1 MPEAKVQRH
10 LAMARQPRRLCE
22 SLRGLEYLAAR
33 QEIMLQQ
40 LRSLSPPSCPT
51 KSKGAFSQF
60 GQQSAS
66 RKFDIASKAKRGKN
80 NQARMGTIPSETIE
94 QIAAANDIVEVI
106 GSYFPLKRAGA
117 NFRALCPFHQEKT
130 PSFMVSPSRQTFHC
144 FGCGAGGSVFRFV
157 VDYEH
162 VDFPTAVRK
171 LAARAGITVV
181 EKSGRRGAG
190 DEERQREL
198 RQRLLKLHGEAA
210 QWFHENLIKREVGK
224 AARGYLRS
232 RGITVEI
239 AKRWQLGYAPD
250 EWDAFGCWAR
260 SRDYD
265 VRDLIASGLVKVKDD
280 SDSIGSQRSVSA
292 QRTAHATAS
301 YDRFRGRI
309 MFPICNDIGEV
320 IAFSGRLLQN
330 EDGAAK
336 YLNSPETALFRKGSV
351 LFGLDKSKRALIEA
365 DCAVVCEGQLD
376 LISLFESGITNVVAP
391 QGTAF
396 TEGQARILKRFV
408 NEVVLCFDADAAGQ
422 KAAERSLDALLQ
434 NDLIVRVAEMPA
446 GEDPDSLVRREGK
459 IAFEKRI
466 ADARDFFDYW
476 IEREAANVDL
486 NSLSAKMEVARTLA
500 ETVSHVHD
508 PVMRGEVISKISARL
523 AVSTSAF
530 AALVS
535 KQVRKGPSEV
545 TTERRQQQVPPNDIA
560 LLCILALRS
569 EEAHQFL
576 RARSWREVLS
586 QLPSTYFLERILE
599 SEVRPN
605 DSASLSAFLAS
616 LEPEEE
622 DIISGWLHLKTPPNS
637 VAVPWLRLRQAALRR
652 QLDIA
657 KDRLRL
663 PELSTGDVINLQKQI
678 LDLQEQ
684 LHELSQPAGAADS

>member
-1 MPEAKVQRH
+1 
-10 LAMARQPRRLCE
+10 
-22 SLRGLEYLAAR
+22 
-33 QEIMLQQ
+33 
-40 LRSLSPPSCPT
+40 
-51 KSKGAFSQF
+51 
-60 GQQSAS
+60 
-66 RKFDIASKAKRGKN
+66 
-80 NQARMGTIPSETIE
+80 MGTIPSETIE

-106 GSYFPLKRAGA
+106 GSYFPLKRAGT
-117 NFRALCPFHQEKT
+117 NFKALCPFHQEKT
-130 PSFMVSPSRQTFHC
+130 PSFIVSPSRQTFHC

-181 EKSGRRGAG
+181 EKSGGRGAG

-198 RQRLLKLHGEAA
+198 RQRLLKLHAEAA

-224 AARGYLRS
+224 AAREYLRS

-250 EWDAFGCWAR
+250 EWDAFGSWAR
-260 SRDYD
+260 SRGYD

-280 SDSIGSQRSVSA
+280 SDSTGSQLSVSA
-292 QRTAHATAS
+292 QGAAHATAS

-309 MFPICNDIGEV
+309 MFPICNDVGEV
-320 IAFSGRLLQN
+320 IAFSGRLLQD
-330 EDGAAK
+330 EEGAAK

-351 LFGLDKSKRALIEA
+351 LFGLDKSKRGLIEA

-396 TEGQARILKRFV
+396 TEAQARILKRFV

-459 IAFEKRI
+459 TAFEKRI

-476 IEREAANVDL
+476 IERETANVDL

-500 ETVSHVHD
+500 ETVSHVHH

-523 AVSTSAF
+523 AVSASAF
-530 AALVS
+530 AALVP

-545 TTERRQQQVPPNDIA
+545 TTERRQQLVPPNDIA
-560 LLCILALRS
+560 LLCVLALRS

-576 RARSWREVLS
+576 RTQSWREVLS

-657 KDRLRL
+657 KDRIRL

-684 LHELSQPAGAADS
+684 LHELSQPAGPGDN

>member
-1 MPEAKVQRH
+1 
-10 LAMARQPRRLCE
+10 
-22 SLRGLEYLAAR
+22 
-33 QEIMLQQ
+33 
-40 LRSLSPPSCPT
+40 
-51 KSKGAFSQF
+51 
-60 GQQSAS
+60 
-66 RKFDIASKAKRGKN
+66 
-80 NQARMGTIPSETIE
+80 MGTIPSETIE

-106 GSYFPLKRAGA
+106 GSYFPLKRAGT
-117 NFRALCPFHQEKT
+117 NFKALCPFHQEKT

-181 EKSGRRGAG
+181 EKSGGRGAG

-198 RQRLLKLHGEAA
+198 RQRLLKLHAEAA

-224 AARGYLRS
+224 AAREYLRS

-239 AKRWQLGYAPD
+239 AKRWQLGYALD
-250 EWDAFGCWAR
+250 EWDAFGTWAR
-260 SRDYD
+260 SRGYD

-280 SDSIGSQRSVSA
+280 SDSTGSQRSVSA
-292 QRTAHATAS
+292 QGAAHATAS

-309 MFPICNDIGEV
+309 MFSICNDVGEV
-320 IAFSGRLLQN
+320 IAFSGRLLQDK
-330 EDGAAK
+330 EGAAK

-396 TEGQARILKRFV
+396 TEAQGRVLKRFV

-434 NDLIVRVAEMPA
+434 NDLIVRMAEMPA

-459 IAFEKRI
+459 TAFEKRI

-476 IEREAANVDL
+476 IERETANVDL

-508 PVMRGEVISKISARL
+508 LVMRGEVISKVSARL
-523 AVSTSAF
+523 AVSASAF
-530 AALVS
+530 AALVP
-535 KQVRKGPSEV
+535 KQVRKGPREV
-545 TTERRQQQVPPNDIA
+545 TTERRQQLVPPNDIA

-569 EEAHQFL
+569 EEAHEFL
-576 RARSWREVLS
+576 RAQSWREVLS

-663 PELSTGDVINLQKQI
+663 PELSTGDIINLQKQI

-684 LHELSQPAGAADS
+684 LHELSQPAGPADN

>member
-1 MPEAKVQRH
+1 
-10 LAMARQPRRLCE
+10 
-22 SLRGLEYLAAR
+22 
-33 QEIMLQQ
+33 
-40 LRSLSPPSCPT
+40 
-51 KSKGAFSQF
+51 
-60 GQQSAS
+60 
-66 RKFDIASKAKRGKN
+66 
-80 NQARMGTIPSETIE
+80 MGTIPSETIE

-106 GSYFPLKRAGA
+106 GSYFPLKRAGT
-117 NFRALCPFHQEKT
+117 NFKALCPFHQEKT
-130 PSFMVSPSRQTFHC
+130 PSFTVSPSRQTFHC
-144 FGCGAGGSVFRFV
+144 FGCGTGGSVFRFV
-157 VDYEH
+157 MDYEH
-162 VDFPTAVRK
+162 TDFPSAVRK

-181 EKSGRRGAG
+181 EKSRGRAAD

-198 RQRLLKLHGEAA
+198 RQRLLKLHAEAA
-210 QWFHENLIKREVGK
+210 QWFHEHLIKREVGK
-224 AARGYLRS
+224 AAREYLGS

-239 AKRWQLGYAPD
+239 AKRWQLGYAPE
-250 EWDAFGCWAR
+250 EWDAFGSWAR
-260 SRDYD
+260 ARGYD

-280 SDSIGSQRSVSA
+280 SDSTGSQRSVSA
-292 QRTAHATAS
+292 QAAAHATAS

-309 MFPICNDIGEV
+309 MFPICNDVGEV
-320 IAFSGRLLQN
+320 IAFSGRLLQD
-330 EDGAAK
+330 EEGAAK

-376 LISLFESGITNVVAP
+376 LISLFESGMTNVVAP

-396 TEGQARILKRFV
+396 TEAQARILKRFV

-434 NDLIVRVAEMPA
+434 NDLIVRVAEMPT

-459 IAFEKRI
+459 TAFEKRI

-476 IEREAANVDL
+476 IERETANVAL

-508 PVMRGEVISKISARL
+508 PVMRGEVISKMSARL
-523 AVSTSAF
+523 AVSASAF
-530 AALVS
+530 AALVP

-545 TTERRQQQVPPNDIA
+545 TSDRRQQLVPPNDIA

-576 RARSWREVLS
+576 RAQSWREVLS

-657 KDRLRL
+657 KDRIRL
-663 PELSTGDVINLQKQI
+663 PELSTGDIINLQKQI

-684 LHELSQPAGAADS
+684 LHELSQPAGAADN